1 MNAARPHP
9 RQASPL
15 GARLVLWA
23 LVSLLALP
31 LAATLL
37 YSFSSRW
44 GATVLPDGLSLD
56 WYAQLWAE
64 PRFLPAFGRSLLAA
78 GAALLLALLVVVPAA
93 FVLLLYFPRLE
104 PWVSG
109 LILLQFALP
118 PVVSSVGLLQL
129 YGDSALAGTPWLLI
143 GCYAVMVL
151 PFLYRAMLIGLA
163 GASLRELVDAAR
175 LLGAST
181 PRALLHVVLPGL
193 RRGLLAALFL
203 SLSMLMSEFVF
214 ANILVGGTYETL
226 NVYLYSMRATSGHL
240 TSAVVSV
247 SIVFTLLLSAI
258 AGRFAGA
265 PAALPSRKPA

>member
-1 MNAARPHP
+1 MSAARP
-9 RQASPL
+9 SPW

-23 LVSLLALP
+23 LVALLALP

-44 GATVLPDGLSLD
+44 GATVLPDGLSLE

-78 GAALLLALLVVVPAA
+78 GAALLLALLLVVPAA
-93 FVLLLYFPRLE
+93 CALLLYFPRLE
-104 PWVSG
+104 RLMNG
-109 LILLQFALP
+109 LVLLQFALP

-129 YGDSALAGTPWLLI
+129 YGDTALAGTPWLLI

-163 GASLRELVDAAR
+163 GADMRELVDAAR

-181 PRALLHVVLPGL
+181 PRALWRIILPGL
-193 RRGLLAALFL
+193 RRGLTAALFL
-203 SLSMLMSEFVF
+203 SLAMLMSEFVF
-214 ANILVGGTYETL
+214 ANILAGGTYETL

-240 TSAVVSV
+240 TSAIVSV
-247 SIVFTLLLSAI
+247 SVVFTVLLSWL
-258 AGRFAGA
+258 AGR
-265 PAALPSRKPA
+265 LTSSRKPA